1 MEVFVNAAT
10 SADGKLSTRERR
22 QVRISGEA
30 DFARVDRLRA
40 SADAILVGVGTVLA
54 DDPSL
59 ERHDREHRRVLRE
72 RGEVRDGPPVR
83 VVADSRART
92 PTDAAILEG
101 EPGTCVFVSETAP
114 ADRREALAAAG
125 ATVRVAGEERVDPV
139 AMCEELADD
148 GTNRLMIEGGGELIF
163 SLFEAGLVD
172 RLSVFVG
179 PTVIGGR
186 DAPTLADGEGFVD
199 SFPELRLDGV
209 ERLDEGVLLEW
220 TVVD

>member
-1 MEVFVNAAT
+1 
-10 SADGKLSTRERR
+10 
-22 QVRISGEA
+22 
-30 DFARVDRLRA
+30 
-40 SADAILVGVGTVLA
+40 
-54 DDPSL
+54 
-59 ERHDREHRRVLRE
+59 VLRE

>member
-1 MEVFVNAAT
+1 
-10 SADGKLSTRERR
+10 
-22 QVRISGEA
+22 
-30 DFARVDRLRA
+30 
-40 SADAILVGVGTVLA
+40 
-54 DDPSL
+54 
-59 ERHDREHRRVLRE
+59 
-72 RGEVRDGPPVR
+72 
-83 VVADSRART
+83 
-92 PTDAAILEG
+92 
-101 EPGTCVFVSETAP
+101 
-114 ADRREALAAAG
+114 
-125 ATVRVAGEERVDPV
+125 
-139 AMCEELADD
+139 
-148 GTNRLMIEGGGELIF
+148 MIEGGGELIF